1 MQQRDLT
8 LSVIL
13 VAYNMQR
20 AAPRS
25 VQSLLTPYQRGIS
38 ADSYEVIVVDNGSDS
53 PLTSLPGPEGC
64 AGIRT
69 IRLENAPASPA
80 RAINLGLAKAR
91 GQVVAVMV
99 DGAHMLTPGALRHG
113 LDLFG
118 SLDNPVVALPQ
129 FFLGP
134 GPQTETIYQGYDEA
148 AEDAL
153 LEQIGWPEDG
163 YRLFEIGVPY
173 RIEPGGRRPQ
183 LFWFVRLFESNC
195 LFARRE
201 TLEHIGG
208 CDERFDLPGGGLLL
222 PDLYRRL
229 ADLPDAELVQ
239 LLGEASFHQIHGG
252 TSTNVTRAQQKARLQ
267 EYLAQ
272 YQAIRG
278 RAFEVS
284 QKPLRY
290 YGHMPTPQ
298 ARRLMLTG

>member
-1 MQQRDLT
+1 MQRGELT

-25 VQSLLTPYQRGIS
+25 VQSLLNPYQRGIS
-38 ADSYEVIVVDNGSDS
+38 ADSYEVIVVDNGSDR

-64 AGIRT
+64 AGIRNL
-69 IRLENAPASPA
+69 RLENAPPSPA
-80 RAINLGLAKAR
+80 RAINLGLEKAR
-91 GQVVAVMV
+91 GEVVAIMV

-113 LDLFG
+113 LDLFA

-134 GPQTETIYQGYDEA
+134 GPQTETVGQGYDEA

-153 LEQIGWPEDG
+153 LAQIGWPDDG

-201 TLEHIGG
+201 AIERIGG
-208 CDERFDLPGGGLLL
+208 CDERFDLPGGGLLV

-239 LLGEASFHQIHGG
+239 LLGEASFHQVHRG
-252 TSTNVTRAQQKARLQ
+252 TSTNVTREQQKAQLQ
-267 EYLAQ
+267 AYLAQ

-284 QKPLRY
+284 QKPLKY
-290 YGHMPTPQ
+290 YGHMPTPH